1 MKRLTIAILLLAFPA
16 VLQAAVSAPVAL
28 LFPVSEGESAGS
40 SYAVETTQAIKTY
53 MRQIGKA
60 DITDF
65 DPDSPLIKR
74 AVMEHRIKAED
85 LGTAST
91 PEARINLGS
100 RIGTD
105 YVISGDVMVKEDKV
119 TVSVWIA
126 QTETKKI
133 MRFEATSGFLLNGNR
148 GRAISNSIQ
157 SAASTVLYQLADE
170 ALKDV
175 KVDPVE
181 PQQTIVDDTPLIDP
195 PNPSSSRYEEA
206 GSLVNKAEEFVK
218 KGDLA
223 NAILVYRQA
232 VNADPRNVDLRIRLI
247 RLYMQRKMFTQALDE
262 IERAQLI
269 APNNEALRTELAKV
283 HEARGTPEKAAE
295 IYTSVA
301 EENPNDI
308 IARIRAGDYQWQQD
322 KLDEAEK
329 QYRLAAQIDVTS
341 PLPYERL
348 ALLYAVKSMYA
359 ESRDELDQAK
369 KVSSKAELKTFS
381 DSYYTRFLSIIDA
394 DLTRCLSQ
402 LEQGAD
408 SFSRRDIT
416 REAYY
421 EQVRGISSR
430 VQLIARLLQALNPPE
445 SQESTHRH
453 KSLGCSLVSQ
463 SCASALGYLETN
475 KTSEKDDATIYLT
488 EARKHILAR

>member
-1 MKRLTIAILLLAFPA
+1 MKRLIIAILLLAFP
-16 VLQAAVSAPVAL
+16 VVIQAAESVPIAL
-28 LFPVSEGESAGS
+28 LFPVSEGESTDS

-53 MRQIGKA
+53 IRQIGKA

-91 PEARINLGS
+91 PEAKIDLGS

-105 YVISGDVMVKEDKV
+105 YVISGNVTVNEDRV

-126 QTETKKI
+126 QTQTKKI
-133 MRFEATSGFLLNGNR
+133 MQFDATSGFLLEGNR

-157 SAASTVLYQLADE
+157 SATSTVIYKLANE

-175 KVDPVE
+175 KADPVE
-181 PQQTIVDDTPLIDP
+181 PHQTVVDDTPLIDP
-195 PNPSSSRYEEA
+195 VTHSSTKYEEA
-206 GSLVNKAEEFVK
+206 SSLVNKAEEFAK

-223 NAILVYRQA
+223 NAILIYRQA
-232 VNADPRNVDLRIRLI
+232 INSDPMNIDLRIRLA
-247 RLYMQRKMFTQALDE
+247 RLYTQRKMFAQALDE

-269 APNNEALRTELAKV
+269 APDNEALRTELAKV
-283 HEARGTPEKAAE
+283 HEARGATEKAAE

-308 IARIRAGDYQWQQD
+308 IARIRAGDYQWQQN
-322 KLDEAEK
+322 KFDEAEK
-329 QYRLAAQIDVTS
+329 QYRLAAQVDVTS
-341 PLPYERL
+341 PMPYERL
-348 ALLYAVKSMYA
+348 ALLYAVRSMYV
-359 ESRDELDQAK
+359 ESRRELEQAQ
-369 KVSSKAELKTFS
+369 KVSSKSELKAFS
-381 DSYYTRFLSIIDA
+381 DNYYSRFLSIIDA
-394 DLTRCLSQ
+394 DLNRCLSQ

-408 SFSRRDIT
+408 SFSRSDIT
-416 REAYY
+416 RESYY
-421 EQVRGISSR
+421 ELVRGISNR
-430 VQLIARLLQALNPPE
+430 VQSIAQLLQALDPPE

-453 KSLGCSLVSQ
+453 KVLGCSLISQ
-463 SCASALGYLETN
+463 SCTSTRNYLETN
-475 KTSEKDDATIYLT
+475 KTSYKDDATIYLT
-488 EARKHILAR
+488 EARKHIMAR